1 MSVVKVIVL
10 LGSLSKLV
18 PLESAVTTS
27 KYIKADINPVTLA
40 EVIWEETMSSVSLH
54 STSLHAVLVSISSC
68 VSLLLI
74 VQFE

>member
-1 MSVVKVIVL
+1 M
-10 LGSLSKLV
+10 
-18 PLESAVTTS
+18 TTS
-27 KYIKADINPVTLA
+27 KYIKAGINPVTLA